1 MTPKMTQKPC
11 TRCGQPVDT
20 QTDSFTLND
29 GEATHTT
36 CPISPELA
44 ALPPAPP
51 ESIPSITGAAEDRL
65 SPVFLTVAEAA
76 LLLRLSHQS
85 IRRYIRQGQ
94 LPAKRVRGG
103 QIVLIDKTDL
113 LALLEDVKE
122 VKDADY

>member
-1 MTPKMTQKPC
+1 MTPKTAQKPC

-20 QTDSFTLND
+20 QTNSFTLND
-29 GEATHTT
+29 GQATHTT

-51 ESIPSITGAAEDRL
+51 ENVPSAADAAEGRL
-65 SPVFLTVAEAA
+65 TPVFLTVAEAA
-76 LLLRLSHQS
+76 LLLRLSPQS
-85 IRRYIRQGQ
+85 IRRYIRQGH

-113 LALLEDVKE
+113 LALLEDVKDE
-122 VKDADY
+122 K